1 MILINK
7 QEAGMIRQVF
17 GESVHIRRTCPQK
30 TNRHRYHMEE
40 SPWAMKALEGFRGGA
55 NVDSLKKS
63 YGRYRNQSRF
73 Y

>member
-40 SPWAMKALEGFRGGA
+40 SPWAIKALADYQNGVGTEA
-55 NVDSLKKS
+55 LKKTYS
-63 YGRYRNQSRF
+63 RYKNQSRF